1 MPLPQPVRRTTVG
14 QAATTAL
21 MALSGALGLAA
32 ATAILWFVYGAAGFK
47 PGPQPA
53 ARPPPPVQAA
63 IPPVYAPAV
72 AVMRPMPIPPQ
83 GRQASARHAADGQY
97 YFDTVV
103 SGMTVR
109 MMFDTGASMVTLRA
123 EDAGRAGIAVNG
135 LSYNIKVQTANGA
148 TEAALVTLD
157 SVRVGDITRW
167 NVPAMVSR
175 PGKLHVS
182 LLGQS
187 FMGKLAGYRFERGE
201 LILQGD

>member
-1 MPLPQPVRRTTVG
+1 MPVPRPMHRTAAG

-21 MALSGALGLAA
+21 IALSGALGLAA
-32 ATAILWFVYGAAGFK
+32 TAALLWFVYGASGFK

-53 ARPPPPVQAA
+53 ERPPQLAKAA
-63 IPPVYAPAV
+63 IPPSYPPAV
-72 AVMRPMPIPPQ
+72 AVMRPMAIPPQ
-83 GRQASARHAADGQY
+83 GHQASARRAADNHY

-109 MMFDTGASMVTLRA
+109 MMFDTGAGMVTLRA

-135 LSYNIKVQTANGA
+135 LSYNVRLQTANGA
-148 TEAALVTLD
+148 TEAALVMLD
-157 SVRVGDITRW
+157 SLRVGDITRW
-167 NVPAMVSR
+167 NVPAWVSR